1 MQNLSVN
8 TSQAALSKKTES
20 AMAKTNADNQFH
32 SAENNTS
39 FQAMLSKQARS
50 QQAPAEKK
58 LEKNLEKDSVQS
70 TNKINESVAET
81 AMLNQKRKAK
91 GVSSQH
97 AVTNGMATNSS
108 ATAQRQ
114 QALAEQNPS
123 DTNMDASAMSKSTN
137 NSTTALDAQSKLDDN
152 ARLLTKEGDGTQ
164 TEGVNVLAAVDNAA
178 LLPMMNAMSLAGN
191 KLSESNGAS
200 QMNVALEAS
209 MQKQRTLDSVLNN
222 SLYQANNLNAQEKQ
236 TSDTHATGDALATT
250 SQTQW
255 LDAVLPNKAL
265 QAFTDESINSKS
277 MLNVIKDAAFK
288 NANLQSAEVQELTLP
303 VAMPSAVQTANTLAA
318 TALGSANHI
327 NAYPGKTGWDTAISQ
342 KVMWMVGGAQQS
354 ATLTLNPP
362 DLGPLQV
369 VINVNNNQ
377 ADATFISDNAEVR
390 QALQDGMANL
400 RDKMN
405 ESGVQLGQTNVN
417 SGSQQFQQTSQ
428 QKSSLT
434 SLKNNDSAPNIEHT
448 SSASTL
454 IKVSNGLVDTFA

>member
-1 MQNLSVN
+1 MQNLSLN

-20 AMAKTNADNQFH
+20 TMAKTNAESQFH

-39 FQAMLSKQARS
+39 FQAMLSKQVRS
-50 QQAPAEKK
+50 QQAPTQQVAAEKA
-58 LEKNLEKDSVQS
+58 SVQPAS
-70 TNKINESVAET
+70 EINESVTET

-97 AVTNGMATNSS
+97 AATNGMATNSS
-108 ATAQRQ
+108 ATAKRQ
-114 QALAEQNPS
+114 QALAEQNTS
-123 DTNMDASAMSKSTN
+123 DTNIDASAMNNSTN
-137 NSTTALDAQSKLDDN
+137 NSTTALDEQSKLDDN
-152 ARLLTKEGDGTQ
+152 TRLLTKAGDGTQ
-164 TEGVNVLAAVDNAA
+164 TEDVNVLAAGDNAA

-222 SLYQANNLNAQEKQ
+222 SLIQANNINVQEKQ
-236 TSDTHATGDALATT
+236 APDTNATGDALATT

-255 LDAVLPNKAL
+255 LDTMLPNKAL

-288 NANLQSAEVQELTLP
+288 NANLQSAGVQELTLP
-303 VAMPSAVQTANTLAA
+303 VAMSSAVQTANTLAA

-342 KVMWMVGGAQQS
+342 KVVWMVGGAQQS

-417 SGSQQFQQTSQ
+417 SGSQQFQQASQ
-428 QKSSLT
+428 QKNSLV
-434 SLKNNDSAPNIEHT
+434 SLKTNDSAPNIEHA